1 MANAINIGNIIAK
14 DALARLSNTIHMIKS
29 VNREYAGE
37 FTKKRDFKQ
46 GDSFDITKP
55 ARFVGRTGK
64 VFTPEDYKEEK
75 VKVSLTEQLGVD
87 LQFDSQELTNTFN
100 IDEFGEKVIQPGVD
114 FIASQIEAKALEAF
128 ALATYNAVGTPGTT
142 PNALKTFLQAGEK
155 MSLMTAPKQGR
166 SAIIDPS
173 AQVEMV
179 DTLKGLVQSSN
190 QLKTQYEDG
199 LMERAAGFDWYES
212 QSIYSHTTGQQGG
225 VPLVN
230 GVGQSGALLVTDG
243 WSLAAANRLK
253 KGDIFTIANVF
264 AVNPI
269 TKKSTGKLQQFV
281 VTADA
286 ASDAGGN
293 ATLAISPAIVLTGS
307 TQNVTAGPVDNAAI
321 TVLGGSS
328 IITPVNLAY
337 VKDAFTFLWAD
348 LPVPGGVDH
357 AGRATSKKAGLSVRF
372 VRQYDSQ
379 TDMWRNRLDVLCGFG
394 VLRPEWA
401 CRVHG

>member
-1 MANAINIGNIIAK
+1 MANQVNLGQIIAK

-29 VNREYAGE
+29 VNRDYAGE
-37 FTKKRDFKQ
+37 FTKKRDFKI

-64 VFTPEDYKEEK
+64 IFTPEDYKEEK
-75 VKVSLTEQLGVD
+75 VKVELTDQLGVD
-87 LQFDSQELTNTFN
+87 LQFDSSELTTDLN

-114 FIASQIEAKALEAF
+114 FIASQIEAKALETF
-128 ALATYNAVGTPGTT
+128 ALATYNAVGVPGTT

-155 MSLMTAPKQGR
+155 MSLMTAPRQGR

-212 QSIYSHTTGQQGG
+212 QSIYAHTTGQQGG
-225 VPLVN
+225 VPLVD
-230 GVGQSGALLVTDG
+230 GAAQTGSVLNTKG
-243 WSLAAANRLK
+243 WSAAAANRLK
-253 KGDIFTIANVF
+253 KGDIFTIAGVF
-264 AVNPI
+264 SVNPI
-269 TKKSTGKLQQFV
+269 TKKSTGKLAQFV

-286 ASDAGGN
+286 ASDVTGDA
-293 ATLAISPAIVLTGS
+293 ALSISPAIVTTGS
-307 TQNVTAGPVDNAAI
+307 TQNVTAAAADGAAI
-321 TVLGGSS
+321 TVLGGASV
-328 IITPVNLAY
+328 ITPVNLTY

-372 VRQYDSQ
+372 VRQYDSE
-379 TDMWRNRLDVLCGFG
+379 TDVWRNRLDVLCGFG
-394 VLRPEWA
+394 ILRPEWA